1 MTDCLLLFSGGLDSM
16 LTAAKL
22 ACSDCRVHLLC
33 CNNGSVV
40 HEEIFQHGV
49 KRLQNRFGDRVQFEG
64 TVSTMYSMQ
73 RMRIKMDT
81 LTAQQV
87 SHLYP
92 NVRYAQFQCTVCQ
105 TCMWIEALAVAKA
118 RGYTCVAS
126 GYKHSDDFCTGN
138 VRYKRFIQTM
148 CAVEQIDLALP
159 LFEVGVHADEELLL
173 YSIMPRV
180 YEPKCSIGLPCAKT
194 TCDEIDQIIKYIE
207 ENVDIHDMIC
217 EQCRHYKVIP
227 EIGSESLLSIDYPT
241 DPKRGLY

>member
-1 MTDCLLLFSGGLDSM
+1 M

-33 CNNGSVV
+33 CNNGSIV

-64 TVSTMYSMQ
+64 TVSTTHSMQ

-87 SHLYP
+87 ARLYP
-92 NVRYAQFQCTVCQ
+92 NVRYAQFQCTLCQ
-105 TCMWIEALAVAKA
+105 TCMWVEALAVAKA

-126 GYKHSDDFCTGN
+126 GYKRTDDFCTGH
-138 VRYKRFIQTM
+138 VYYKRLIQTM
-148 CAVEQIDLALP
+148 CALEQIDLALP
-159 LFEVGVHADEELLL
+159 LFNVDVNTDEELLL
-173 YSIMPRV
+173 YSIVPHV
-180 YEPKCSIGLPCAKT
+180 YEPKCSIGLPCSTAT
-194 TCDEIDQIIKYIE
+194 DNEMNQIIKYIE
-207 ENVDIHDMIC
+207 ENVDTHAMIR

-227 EIGSESLLSIDYPT
+227 EIGTESLLSIDYPT